1 MKKITLLYLAALIA
15 NPAFAAT
22 VSGSLAGGG
31 GIDDMHLEIK
41 TKSGQTITAYC
52 QSKCGPW
59 FSSPDENE
67 VVELKKDLRGKKVVL
82 DYVTE
87 PNRDRVAGP
96 AFEERINF
104 IKSLRF
110 VL

>member
-1 MKKITLLYLAALIA
+1 MKKITLLFLVTLIST
-15 NPAFAAT
+15 PIYAAT

-31 GIDDMHLEIK
+31 GIDDMHIEIK

-59 FSSPDENE
+59 FAAPDEND
-67 VVELKKDLRGKKVVL
+67 VVEIKKDLRGKKVVL

-87 PNRDRVAGP
+87 PNRDRIAGP
-96 AFEERINF
+96 TFKERINF
-104 IKSLRF
+104 LKSLRF
-110 VL
+110 VP